1 MRNSYNKNMKKLI
14 SSTLILSALTCG
26 CTNVNK
32 LSSLEANDNT
42 VHTTERQVK
51 NIHPIDIAQQNCLDK
66 NDTTVGMNK
75 CVYQAMDA
83 WSLEIEKYLA
93 LLKNITTEGDYK
105 KITEA
110 QKDWEVF
117 KESEF
122 EAIGLVVEKQGTMFQ
137 NSTVGLKAVLVKERA
152 LNLKEFYDTL
162 SYEN

>member
-1 MRNSYNKNMKKLI
+1 MKKLI
-14 SSTLILSALTCG
+14 SATLILSALTSG
-26 CTNVNK
+26 CTSVNK
-32 LSSLEANDNT
+32 LLSVKDNDSNIHST
-42 VHTTERQVK
+42 GRQVE
-51 NIHPIDIAQQNCLDK
+51 NIHPIDIAQRNCLDK

-110 QKDWEVF
+110 QKDWEIF

-122 EAIGLVVEKQGTMFQ
+122 EAIGLIMEKQGTMFQ
-137 NSTVGLKAVLVKERA
+137 NSTVSLKAALIKERA

>member
-1 MRNSYNKNMKKLI
+1 MKKLI
-14 SSTLILSALTCG
+14 SATLILSALTSG
-26 CTNVNK
+26 CTSVNK
-32 LSSLEANDNT
+32 LLSVKDNDSNIHST
-42 VHTTERQVK
+42 GRQVE
-51 NIHPIDIAQQNCLDK
+51 NIHPIDIAQRNCLDK

-122 EAIGLVVEKQGTMFQ
+122 EAIGLIMEKQGTMFQ
-137 NSTVGLKAVLVKERA
+137 NSTVGLKAALIKERA